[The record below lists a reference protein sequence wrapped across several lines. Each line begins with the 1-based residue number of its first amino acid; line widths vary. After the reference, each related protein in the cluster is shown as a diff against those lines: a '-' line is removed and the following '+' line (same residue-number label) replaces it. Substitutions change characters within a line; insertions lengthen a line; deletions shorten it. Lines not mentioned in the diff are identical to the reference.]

1 MPGTINRRAVRW
13 LRGQLPELVAAGV
26 ISSDNAASIERHYG
40 TAEPRS
46 NFGFVILATV
56 GAALV
61 GAGIILLIAHNWDDL
76 SRPMRTMIAFIPLLV
91 ALLLVGFVLMQRNE
105 SRPWREAVAIFDFA
119 AVATSIS
126 LISQT
131 YQIQGSFGEFMRVWL
146 LLCLPIIYLLRAS
159 VGAGFYLIGTI
170 VWLFSREFGA
180 FVRSPNPMFYWFL
193 ILLIV
198 PYLLFRFFEN
208 RAGRETAALAI
219 ITTISLVFGL
229 GFTADFAKS
238 DLGAIAFAGL
248 FTTIYLSGI
257 KFFPQP
263 NDRLHVIALL
273 GGVGIGITAI
283 VLSFESSWHMGREF
297 LWGDRTLAANVA
309 FAFELLLPIAA
320 MGLAVFGLLRRHFQ
334 FSLSAAAFPIV
345 TAIAWG
351 IANLC
356 DTGASTPTNPL
367 SIFPHWVGTRC
378 SFTAGA
384 LMNCY
389 ALWLGIDILARGIR
403 SNSVA
408 RANFGLLLIAVLAL
422 SRFFDSELS
431 FVTRGLGFIVV
442 GAGFLVANIL
452 MFKKRR
458 TAVPA

>member
-1 MPGTINRRAVRW
+1 MPGTINRRAARW

-26 ISSDNAASIERHYG
+26 ISSENAAAIERHYG
-40 TAEPRS
+40 AVEPRS

-76 SRPMRTMIAFIPLLV
+76 SRPARTGVAFIPLLI
-91 ALLLVGFVLMQRNE
+91 ALTLIGFVLMQRNE
-105 SRPWREAVAIFDFA
+105 SRPWREAVTIFDFA

-131 YQIQGSFGEFMRVWL
+131 YQIQGSFAEFMRVWL
-146 LLCLPIIYLLRAS
+146 LLCIPVIYLLRS
-159 VGAGFYLIGTI
+159 SIGAAVYLIGTI
-170 VWLFSREFGA
+170 VWLFSHEFGV
-180 FVRSPNPMFYWFL
+180 FIRTPNPMFYWFL
-193 ILLIV
+193 LLLIV
-198 PYLLFRFFEN
+198 PYFLFRFFEN
-208 RAGRETAALAI
+208 RGSRETAALAI
-219 ITTISLVFGL
+219 VMTVSLVFGVA
-229 GFTADFAKS
+229 FTAGFAKS
-238 DLGAIAFAGL
+238 DLGALAFAGL
-248 FTTIYLSGI
+248 MTAIYLCGV
-257 KFFPQP
+257 KFFPRPQE
-263 NDRLHVIALL
+263 RLHVIALL
-273 GGVGIGITAI
+273 GGVGIGVTAI

-297 LWGDRTLAANVA
+297 FWGDRTVGANIAFGLEFLFPIVAIALAT
-309 FAFELLLPIAA
+309 FAF
-320 MGLAVFGLLRRHFQ
+320 LRRNFQ

-351 IANLC
+351 VANLC
-356 DTGASTPTNPL
+356 EPATVPTITL
-367 SIFPHWVGTRC
+367 SIFPHWPGTRC
-378 SFTAGA
+378 SFAA
-384 LMNCY
+384 AAIINCY
-389 ALWLGIDILARGIR
+389 ALWLGIDILMRGIR

-458 TAVPA
+458 TAPAT